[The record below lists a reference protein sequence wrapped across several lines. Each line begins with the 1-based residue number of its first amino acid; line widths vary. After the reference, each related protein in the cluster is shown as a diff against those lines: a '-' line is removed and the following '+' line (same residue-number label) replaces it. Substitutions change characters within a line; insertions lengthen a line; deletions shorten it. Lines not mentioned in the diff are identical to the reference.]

1 MKRFQKSKRFQ
12 KVKVLP
18 VLNIRQ
24 ADVLDQKEVRFAIN
38 KSPSDGFTLEV
49 CVVRAQPPHRP
60 QPCHADR
67 HFRRWEISVSCHRWM
82 LFWTM
87 LRWRDRFDGLQM
99 QMWLGTMVCRCGFG
113 YWQSELMYI
122 SPRITGLT
130 QKSMHSH
137 MRVCAGSQLQMW
149 LGTMER
155 VIGRSGHF
163 RHWSPPQCHPNA
175 KHQ

>member
-1 MKRFQKSKRFQ
+1 MCSACTAASSSTAVSRR
-12 KVKVLP
+12 
-18 VLNIRQ
+18 
-24 ADVLDQKEVRFAIN
+24 
-38 KSPSDGFTLEV
+38 SPFPAVGNF
-49 CVVRAQPPHRP
+49 CVTAT
-60 QPCHADR
+60 
-67 HFRRWEISVSCHRWM
+67 WM

-99 QMWLGTMVCRCGFG
+99 QMWLGTMVCRCGLG

-122 SPRITGLT
+122 SPRITGRT

-163 RHWSPPQCHPNA
+163 RHWSQPQCHPNA
-175 KHQ
+175 KH